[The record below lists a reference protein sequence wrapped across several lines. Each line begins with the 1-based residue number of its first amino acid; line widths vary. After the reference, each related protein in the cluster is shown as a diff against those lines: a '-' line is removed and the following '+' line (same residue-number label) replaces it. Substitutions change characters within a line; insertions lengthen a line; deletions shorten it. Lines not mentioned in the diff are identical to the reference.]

1 MRSIITFIKYTKS
14 QKCGQTNN
22 LKALARKPWLILA
35 MCLGHLVYILSN
47 LLAIYVN
54 DKVD

>member
-35 MCLGHLVYILSN
+35 IVFRTFSVHPFQSLGYLR
-47 LLAIYVN
+47 
-54 DKVD
+54 K